1 MKTVTELERTLILQT
16 LQTKYGYD
24 FSSYAPASFDRRLSS
39 ILIGFQLADYAELLA
54 RLLRDPD
61 FFSELLPRLTVGT
74 TEMFRDPLFFKTLR
88 EEIFPH
94 LETFASLNFW
104 VAGCSTGQ
112 EAYSLAILL
121 KEAGLYNRSVIFST
135 DVNPQALRAAKEGI
149 FPAESVRAY
158 TRNYQEAGGIE
169 SFSRYY
175 TADYG
180 FVRMAADLKDNM
192 VFSDHNLV
200 ADKVFTE
207 AHLILCRNVL
217 IYFNK
222 ALQNRVLN
230 LFADTLRFNGYLA
243 LGSKENLRFSSVA
256 RRFDTVESKHKIYRK
271 QGSVT
276 A

>member
-1 MKTVTELERTLILQT
+1 
-16 LQTKYGYD
+16 
-24 FSSYAPASFDRRLSS
+24 
-39 ILIGFQLADYAELLA
+39 
-54 RLLRDPD
+54 
-61 FFSELLPRLTVGT
+61 
-74 TEMFRDPLFFKTLR
+74 
-88 EEIFPH
+88 
-94 LETFASLNFW
+94 
-104 VAGCSTGQ
+104 
-112 EAYSLAILL
+112 
-121 KEAGLYNRSVIFST
+121 
-135 DVNPQALRAAKEGI
+135 
-149 FPAESVRAY
+149 
-158 TRNYQEAGGIE
+158 
-169 SFSRYY
+169 
-175 TADYG
+175 
-180 FVRMAADLKDNM
+180 MAADLKDNM

-256 RRFDTVESKHKIYRK
+256 HRFDTVESKHKIYRK

>member
-1 MKTVTELERTLILQT
+1 
-16 LQTKYGYD
+16 
-24 FSSYAPASFDRRLSS
+24 
-39 ILIGFQLADYAELLA
+39 
-54 RLLRDPD
+54 
-61 FFSELLPRLTVGT
+61 
-74 TEMFRDPLFFKTLR
+74 MFRDPQFFKILR
-88 EEIFPH
+88 TSVFPH
-94 LETFASLNFW
+94 LETFPSLNFW

-121 KEAGLYNRSVIFST
+121 KEAGLYNRSVIFNT
-135 DVNPQALRAAKEGI
+135 DVNPLALRAAKEGI
-149 FPAESVRAY
+149 FSVESVRAY
-158 TRNYQEAGGIE
+158 TRNYQEAGGTE

-222 ALQNRVLN
+222 TLQNRVLS

-243 LGSKENLRFSSVA
+243 LGNKENLRFSSVA
-256 RRFDTVESKHKIYRK
+256 HRFDTVDAKNKIYRK
-271 QGSVT
+271 QGSLT